1 MQAAPQQ
8 LSLDT
13 LRSIVQ
19 DSLGKHLYENAIFF
33 ADKLVTLSRAA
44 PDDVYRLLQVFVFTK
59 QYRRALN
66 LLRTTKLETSS
77 ARFRYITA
85 KCLAECQEWEECLA
99 TLGEEES
106 AMADEEGADALELPC
121 GGRVAMA
128 AAMQLLRGTVYESLE
143 NWPLAAKAYTSA
155 LRVDP
160 LCYEALDRLVRNHM
174 LSTDEQLQLL
184 AELEPRL
191 AELGAEWLQ
200 VYYRCKLDLKLGSTL
215 AGMYAGDEP
224 PSLELA

>member
-1 MQAAPQQ
+1 MEQQ
-8 LSLDT
+8 LSLDK

-33 ADKLVTLSRAA
+33 ADKLVTLSHAA

-66 LLRTTKLETSS
+66 LLRSTKLGPSS
-77 ARFRYITA
+77 ARFRYLHA

-99 TLGEEES
+99 TLGDEA
-106 AMADEEGADALELPC
+106 AMADEEGDESLELPE

-174 LSTDEQLQLL
+174 LSTEEQQQLL
-184 AELEPRL
+184 ASLEPKL
-191 AELGAEWLQ
+191 VELGAEWLQ
-200 VYYRCKLDLKLGSTL
+200 ARTRS
-215 AGMYAGDEP
+215 
-224 PSLELA
+224 S